1 MGKPRVDTANHFKN
15 FPTVDSAFGDNF
27 TVLPTFVP
35 SDTLEHLKNC
45 GKNTRKSADATAE
58 FASSKGLRMLSF
70 VHDLQVCANPN
81 SKDDV
86 FYLRALCQASYRK
99 SVNYMY
105 KVKMVVQ
112 GNGKPKILAA
122 ECDNISQS

>member
-1 MGKPRVDTANHFKN
+1 M
-15 FPTVDSAFGDNF
+15 
-27 TVLPTFVP
+27 LP
-35 SDTLEHLKNC
+35 
-45 GKNTRKSADATAE
+45 
-58 FASSKGLRMLSF
+58 F
-70 VHDLQVCANPN
+70 VHDLQVCESPN

-122 ECDNISQS
+122 ECDNISQACTT